1 MIPDALTP
9 AQEEALAE
17 LFHQCDLI
25 ATRPLPCEIEWVLHR
40 VASHVAVDTVR

>member
-9 AQEEALAE
+9 AQTEALEE

-25 ATRPLPCEIEWVLHR
+25 ATRPLPCEIAWALDR
-40 VASHVAVDTVR
+40 AS

>member
-9 AQEEALAE
+9 AQEEALEE

-25 ATRPLPCEIEWVLHR
+25 ATRPLPCEIAWALER
-40 VASHVAVDTVR
+40 VSNRAPP